1 MASMPAST
9 TKFAISLREIP
20 AWSAMAESRDARGD
34 GIRILIAKT
43 PGLSKSTS
51 SSSGQRPRRNAARET
66 ADLVMVHFLSF
77 DELSSE
83 SYRFNIELKTVFHG
97 AQKRGVISFD
107 NMPTVMGRLFEIG

>member
-1 MASMPAST
+1 
-9 TKFAISLREIP
+9 
-20 AWSAMAESRDARGD
+20 
-34 GIRILIAKT
+34 
-43 PGLSKSTS
+43 
-51 SSSGQRPRRNAARET
+51 
-66 ADLVMVHFLSF
+66 MVHFLSF